1 MKRFIALLCAFVMV
15 FSLCACAGNGDGGE
29 TTETKGVTV
38 IVPDITAKPSDT
50 YISTENFRF
59 TVAEATYGFSVL
71 FNSFYSL
78 NANYLSFYG
87 IDVNETL
94 KTQEYSEDMS
104 WFEYF
109 AEQLQGELEAYLIYC
124 EAAKA
129 ADFEMTEEMK
139 KSIDDIID
147 EMNQFAVD
155 YAYEPE
161 YYIKLNYGDIVTEA
175 DIRSYLEKVVLATHY
190 SEELYN
196 SYTFTE
202 ADEDKYLAEH
212 RDEFEY
218 VDFIGYTMTETLD
231 REASVNAKE
240 LMDTASEDDFY
251 AYIENYEANVI
262 KKEVGCLNYDYYT
275 RLDNE
280 LSEWAFS
287 AEIGDRFI
295 YSDALAGQ
303 YTVCLMKSKPAIQE
317 YNVRDFRCIELSTT
331 EHSTFE
337 GALEKANEIVDEWKA
352 GEATAESF
360 SAFAKKYSEDENAE
374 SGGVYARADKS
385 TPILTDESVEWLF
398 GEAQIGE
405 VAVFEK
411 PTGYIILYYENE
423 GRVQWRVQAYDSLF
437 EEAYMADME
446 KFEKAYEISFEED
459 MIWQIDK

>member
-1 MKRFIALLCAFVMV
+1 MKRLIAMLCALAMV
-15 FSLCACAGNGDGGE
+15 ISLCACAKDGKDGA
-29 TTETKGVTV
+29 TTETNNATV
-38 IVPDITAKPSDT
+38 LVPDITAKPSD
-50 YISTENFRF
+50 IFMSTENFSF
-59 TVAEATYGFSVL
+59 TVAEATYGFSVIY
-71 FNSFYSL
+71 NGFYSQ

-87 IDVNETL
+87 IDINETL
-94 KTQEYSEDMS
+94 KTQEYSDDVS

-109 AEQLQGELEAYLIYC
+109 GDQLTAELEAYLIYC

-129 ADFEMTEEMK
+129 AGFELTEEMK
-139 KSIDDIID
+139 KSIDDIIN

-175 DIRSYLEKVVLATHY
+175 DIRSYLEKMMLATHY

-196 SYTFTE
+196 SYSFTE
-202 ADEDKYLAEH
+202 ADEDAYLAEH
-212 RDEFEY
+212 REEFEY
-218 VDFIGYTMTETLD
+218 VNFIGYTMTETLD

-240 LMDTASEDDFY
+240 LMNTATEADFY

-262 KKEVGCLNYDYYT
+262 KKEVGCQTYDYYT

-280 LSEWAFS
+280 LSDWAFS

-303 YTVCLMKSKPAIQE
+303 YTVCVMQTKPAIQE
-317 YNVRDFRCIELSTT
+317 YNVRDFRCIDLSTT
-331 EHSTFE
+331 EHSSFE
-337 GALEKANEIVDEWKA
+337 EALKKANEIASEWKA

-360 SAFAKKYSEDENAE
+360 STFAKKYSEDENAK
-374 SGGVYARADKS
+374 SGSVYARADKS
-385 TPILTDESVEWLF
+385 TPILTDEAIKWLF
-398 GEAQIGE
+398 EDAAIGE
-405 VAVFEK
+405 VAIFEK

-437 EEAYMADME
+437 EEAYMADMN
-446 KFEKAYEISFEED
+446 KFEEAYKIAFDEE